1 MQSLRKSS
9 LCLLG
14 IMATVVVGQAATL
27 ESYFDFTQY
36 GTVTGGSEITSN
48 IYGDATATVK
58 STATSLTSGGLA
70 ITAGTNAGSTGV
82 TLAGSELVS
91 FTGDFSFQI
100 WFTSPE
106 TVAGNTALFGG
117 TTSATIDSSMVGDQ
131 ALFAG
136 YSNTNPRFLRPIMSN
151 NTTFGVAAVT
161 PTGTAATVSTL
172 YNYTIT
178 YIASTDT
185 VQAYLNGVAVG
196 NALSTNY
203 STGLSGLTNGFSIG
217 GVASPAFNDNAAAVS
232 VASSLFYTGALSS
245 TEIADIYAF
254 GADVTVNELISAGV
268 TATAVPEP
276 SSFAALAGLAGLG
289 FVASRRR
296 RVAA

>member
-9 LCLLG
+9 LCVIGLL
-14 IMATVVVGQAATL
+14 ATGLVGHAATL

-36 GTVTGGSEITSN
+36 GTVTGGSQITSN
-48 IYGDATATVK
+48 VYGDAVATVK

-82 TLAGSELVS
+82 TLAGSELAS
-91 FTGDFSFQI
+91 FTGDFTFQI
-100 WFTSPE
+100 WFTSPA

-117 TTSATIDSSMVGDQ
+117 TTSATIDTSMVGNQ

-151 NTTFGVAAVT
+151 NTQFGVAAT
-161 PTGTAATVSTL
+161 APTGTAATASTL

-178 YIASTDT
+178 YVASSDT
-185 VQAYLNGVAVG
+185 VQAYLNGAVVG
-196 NALSTNY
+196 GSISTNY

-217 GVASPAFNDNAAAVS
+217 GVASPAFNDNAAGVTIS
-232 VASSLFYTGALSS
+232 SSLFYTGALTS
-245 TEIADIYAF
+245 TEIANIHAF

-268 TATAVPEP
+268 TATPVPEP
-276 SSFAALAGLAGLG
+276 SAFAALAGVVGLG
-289 FVASRRR
+289 FAAARRR